1 MGITFHNQLDKKSL
15 KIVQLKK
22 HILRGNQIFKYL
34 VSSFFKERTFQIYL
48 NQFVMNEII
57 SYFSTIPSSHR
68 SLILVGGITF
78 FWIIE
83 NTFPLFQM
91 KYHKWQHAGINFFL
105 TFTTIIVNFVL
116 AFILIKT
123 ASWTTENHFGILQW
137 LPEIPIWLYTIIGLL
152 LLDLIGAYLVH
163 FIEHKVKFLWRFHII
178 HHTDTWIDTTTAN
191 RHHPGESIIRFV
203 FTTLGV
209 LVVGSPMWMVFL
221 YQTLSVIATQFNH
234 ANISLPNKLDVF
246 LSYFLVSPNMHKVH
260 HHYVLPY
267 TDSNYGNIFSVWDR
281 LFGTFTTLPKEELIY
296 GVDTHMLPEENN
308 QLRNLLKIPFQK
320 LRSFNSEKKQ

>member
-1 MGITFHNQLDKKSL
+1 
-15 KIVQLKK
+15 
-22 HILRGNQIFKYL
+22 
-34 VSSFFKERTFQIYL
+34 
-48 NQFVMNEII
+48 MNEIV

-68 SLILVGGITF
+68 SLILVGGITI
-78 FWIIE
+78 FWLIE

-91 KYHKWQHAGINFFL
+91 KYRKWHHAGINIFF
-105 TFTTIIVNFVL
+105 TITTIIVNFIL

-123 ASWTTENHFGILQW
+123 AAWTTENHFGILQW
-137 LPEIPIWLYTIIGLL
+137 LPQMSIWLYTIIGLL

-163 FIEHKVKFLWRFHII
+163 LIEHKVKFLWRFHLI

-191 RHHPGESIIRFV
+191 RHHPGESVIRFA

-209 LVVGSPMWMVFL
+209 LIVGSPMWMVFL
-221 YQTLSVIATQFNH
+221 YQSLSVVASQFNH

-246 LSYFLVSPNMHKVH
+246 LSYFIVSPNMHKVH

-281 LFGTFTTLPKEELIY
+281 LFGTFTTLPKDQLIY
-296 GVDTHMLPEENN
+296 GVDTHMKREENN
-308 QLRNLLKIPFQK
+308 ELKNLLQIPFQK
-320 LRSFNSEKKQ
+320 SRSVKNTKNQ

>member
-1 MGITFHNQLDKKSL
+1 
-15 KIVQLKK
+15 
-22 HILRGNQIFKYL
+22 
-34 VSSFFKERTFQIYL
+34 
-48 NQFVMNEII
+48 MNEII

-68 SLILVGGITF
+68 SLILVGGITL

-91 KYHKWQHAGINFFL
+91 QYRKWHHAGINIFF
-105 TFTTIIVNFVL
+105 TITTIIVNFIL

-123 ASWTTENHFGILQW
+123 AAWTTENNFGILQW
-137 LPEIPIWLYTIIGLL
+137 MPKIPIWLYTIIGLL

-163 FIEHKVKFLWRFHII
+163 FAEHKIKFLWRFHII

-191 RHHPGESIIRFV
+191 RHHPGESVIRFV

-209 LVVGSPMWMVFL
+209 WIVGSPMWMVFL
-221 YQTLSVIATQFNH
+221 YQSLSVIFSQFNH
-234 ANISLPNKLDVF
+234 ANISLPKKLDLF
-246 LSYFLVSPNMHKVH
+246 LSYFIVSPNMHKVH

-281 LFGTFTTLPKEELIY
+281 LFGTFTSLPKEELIY
-296 GVDTHMLPEENN
+296 GVDTHMQPAENN
-308 QLRNLLKIPFQK
+308 KLKNLLQIPFQK
-320 LRSFNSEKKQ
+320 SRSAKNS